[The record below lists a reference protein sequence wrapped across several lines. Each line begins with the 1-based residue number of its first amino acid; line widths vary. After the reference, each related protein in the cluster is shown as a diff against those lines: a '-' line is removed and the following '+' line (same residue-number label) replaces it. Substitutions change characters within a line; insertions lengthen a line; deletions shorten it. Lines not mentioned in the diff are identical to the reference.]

1 MPEIVGYVYGEVKP
15 TSCDMLVENKE
26 LAESGTYVK
35 IHHEMYGWVL
45 GQISFVRRSW
55 DDKKGI
61 EKIIASIRV
70 IGFKDAEG
78 LVRLPKTPFKPEERV
93 FKAHQTLVRTILGLD
108 TPTATGLYIG
118 LLEGEDDIKVY
129 LDANKLIQKHLS
141 VLAKTGAGKS
151 YTVGVLLEELAD
163 KEVPCVVID
172 PHGEYYTLKIAND
185 NQSDYDKYA
194 KFQVV
199 PKAFTN
205 VIEMTPNKTINP
217 TADTEFKLS
226 DKNLDARE
234 ILDILP
240 TKMTGG
246 QEALLYQAIN
256 ELKPSGD
263 YTLEYVIQHLQLSE
277 TNAKWGLI
285 AGLQA
290 LLDNNIF
297 DTEGVKLDDV
307 VKKGQTTII
316 NLKGVK
322 PELQEL
328 IVAKLANDL
337 FEARKQNKIPA
348 FFFLIEEAHRFCPER
363 GVGNAMS
370 LSILR
375 TVAAEGRKFGMGL
388 GIVSQRPA
396 KVDKNVLSQAN
407 TQIILK
413 VTNPNDISA
422 ISKSLENF
430 TPELEEVM
438 KNLPMGTA
446 LITSENL
453 ERPVLTKI
461 RVRRSKHGGTAVD
474 LIKTKDGGG
483 STGGPRLKIPMLS
496 NKIETNKGIIGALKS
511 RILNTEKEVRQ
522 GDAKKDIQQM
532 VEQKE
537 QAVTEQAKKEEWK
550 ENLTPDEID
559 FIEQH
564 KEPSRGKK
572 ILGKIGGGIKGFF
585 IEEKIEY

>member
-15 TSCDMLVENKE
+15 TSCEVLVENKE
-26 LAESGTYVK
+26 IAESGTYVK

-61 EKIIASIRV
+61 EKIIASVRV

-78 LVRLPKTPFKPEERV
+78 LVRLPKTPFRPEERV

-118 LLEGEDDIKVY
+118 KLEGEDDIKVY
-129 LDANKLIQKHLS
+129 IDANKLIQKHLS

-185 NQSDYDKYA
+185 NPADFEKFA
-194 KFQVV
+194 KFQVI

-205 VIEMTPNKTINP
+205 VVEMTPSKAINP
-217 TADTEFKLS
+217 TADVEFKLS

-234 ILDILP
+234 IIEILP
-240 TKMTGG
+240 TSLTGG
-246 QEALLYQAIN
+246 QEALVYQAIN

-263 YTLEYVIQHLQLSE
+263 YTIEYIIQHLQLSD

-285 AGLQA
+285 AGLQT
-290 LLDNNIF
+290 LLDTNIF
-297 DTEGVKLDDV
+297 STEGVKMDNV
-307 VKKGQTTII
+307 VKKGQITII
-316 NLKGVK
+316 TLKGVK

-328 IVAKLANDL
+328 IVSKLSNDL
-337 FEARKQNKIPA
+337 FEARKKNKIPA

-363 GVGNAMS
+363 GVGQAMS
-370 LSILR
+370 LSIMR
-375 TVAAEGRKFGMGL
+375 TIAAEGRKFGMGL

-413 VTNPNDISA
+413 VTNPNDILA

-461 RVRRSKHGGTAVD
+461 RVRRSKHGGGAID
-474 LIKTKDGGG
+474 LIKTREPSNGRIPII
-483 STGGPRLKIPMLS
+483 STKID
-496 NKIETNKGIIGALKS
+496 TNKGIVGALKS
-511 RILNTEKEVRQ
+511 RLVSSEKEVRQ
-522 GDAKKDIQQM
+522 EAAKEKVQEMTEQ
-532 VEQKE
+532 EQKRD
-537 QAVTEQAKKEEWK
+537 EWK
-550 ENLTPDEID
+550 ENLTPDEMD
-559 FIEQH
+559 FLEERKQ
-564 KEPSRGKK
+564 PG
-572 ILGKIGGGIKGFF
+572 LGKRLLGGISHRVKGFF
-585 IEEKIEY
+585 IEEKIE